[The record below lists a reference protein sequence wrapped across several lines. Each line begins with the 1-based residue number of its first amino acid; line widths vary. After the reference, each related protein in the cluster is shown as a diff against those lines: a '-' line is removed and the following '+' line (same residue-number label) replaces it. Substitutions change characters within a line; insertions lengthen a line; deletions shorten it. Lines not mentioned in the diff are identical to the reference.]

1 MSAGD
6 ARSEAGGHAAPTPA
20 LQGVETSQILNVV
33 HAAPDAEVRCVKVLY
48 SRCAP
53 LGITELLVKRAKQE
67 PPGVRLA
74 LLAIWRTI
82 MASLG
87 AKTQFFE
94 PLWADADL
102 DPQAVVAPED
112 RARAEAA
119 AEEALAPC
127 RVCVVDLSTFLKLV
141 RRITLAA
148 RPNGDLILA
157 VEVEYGGNAVIVA
170 TKLSKWIR
178 ETKEG
183 VKYVIPLVFREN
195 LRRLGLEV
203 EADPYDLYVELTR
216 RAEQYDTI
224 ADAYLKPVLLQ
235 AVEKLR
241 ASPFLARCSRDGNVI
256 YIATE
261 LFRISSWYYDAYVGL
276 GRNSLY
282 EALRRHGLLASPATV
297 PVDLYD
303 EYGSRVKKRAFA
315 FYIDRLSEFIEYDV
329 ESICRASA
337 GLEAEEEAAPGGGHA

>member
-1 MSAGD
+1 VSAGQ
-6 ARSEAGGHAAPTPA
+6 ARNGVGGVAQNSA

-33 HAAPDAEVRCVKVLY
+33 RAASDAEMKCIRVSY

-53 LGITELLVKRAKQE
+53 LGITELLVKRARQE
-67 PPGVRLA
+67 PPGVRLV

-87 AKTQFFE
+87 AKVQLFE
-94 PLWADADL
+94 PLWVDADL
-102 DPQAVVAPED
+102 DPRATVTPED
-112 RARAEAA
+112 RARAETA

-127 RVCVVDLSTFLKLV
+127 RLCVVDLPTFLKLV
-141 RRITLAA
+141 RRATLAA

-170 TKLSKWIR
+170 TKLSKWLR

-203 EADPYDLYVELTR
+203 EVDPYDLYVELTR
-216 RAEQYDTI
+216 RAEHYDTI

-241 ASPFLARCSRDGNVI
+241 ASPFLAKCSRDGRVI
-256 YIATE
+256 YIAAE
-261 LFRISSWYYDAYVGL
+261 LFRTSAWYFDAYVGL
-276 GRNSLY
+276 GRNTLY

-303 EYGSRVKKRAFA
+303 EYGSKVKKRALA
-315 FYIDRLSEFIEYDV
+315 FYIDRLSEFLEYDV

-337 GLEAEEEAAPGGGHA
+337 GLETEGEEQETGGHA

>member
-1 MSAGD
+1 MSAGLT
-6 ARSEAGGHAAPTPA
+6 SGGAGGAAQNPA

-33 HAAPDAEVRCVKVLY
+33 HAAPDAEVKCVKVSY

-87 AKTQFFE
+87 AKIQFFE
-94 PLWADADL
+94 PLWAEADL

-127 RVCVVDLSTFLKLV
+127 RLCVVDLSTFLKLV
-141 RRITLAA
+141 RRATLAA

-224 ADAYLKPVLLQ
+224 ADAYLKPILLQ

-261 LFRISSWYYDAYVGL
+261 LFRMSTWYFDAYVGL
-276 GRNSLY
+276 SRNSLY

-303 EYGSRVKKRAFA
+303 EYGNRVKRRALA
-315 FYIDRLSEFIEYDV
+315 FHVDRLTEFIEYDV
-329 ESICRASA
+329 ESICRAGA
-337 GLEAEEEAAPGGGHA
+337 ELEAEEEAAPDGGHA